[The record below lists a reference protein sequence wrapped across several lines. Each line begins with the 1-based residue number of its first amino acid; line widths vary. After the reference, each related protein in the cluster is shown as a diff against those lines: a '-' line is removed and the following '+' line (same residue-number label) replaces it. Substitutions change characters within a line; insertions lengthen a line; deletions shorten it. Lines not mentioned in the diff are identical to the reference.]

1 MEFRIWDTLKKSA
14 GQLPEQPK
22 AEDGPALQLQRLWEI
37 SGRYSAGKSW
47 EPDVEVN
54 LQAFRKRISQE
65 KIVPRNQLYRR
76 QWISWS
82 VAAAI
87 GVLVLFWAGQQG
99 ALDTFLWQR
108 MQAGDAGQTF
118 VLPDGSTVVLNAHAT
133 LEYPRWFSQKP
144 LREVRL
150 RGEAF
155 FEVAKDPDHPFVV
168 HADPLE
174 VKVLGTAF
182 NVRTKEGNPG
192 VQVNVKSGR
201 VEVMHTGNGER
212 TEITANEEVVLE
224 SVTDNLQIHARR
236 ADIALAWQT
245 GKLTFKG
252 ESTGEVLRELERYC
266 GLQVTVSQPAL
277 LNCPVTGNFT
287 ISAAAEY
294 QLQLLCEMN
303 NWTAEREPNGKY
315 LLRGK
320 PCH

>member
-14 GQLPEQPK
+14 GQLPEQRK
-22 AEDGPALQLQRLWEI
+22 AGDTPELQLQRLWEI
-37 SGRYSAGKSW
+37 SGRYPAGKSW
-47 EPDVEVN
+47 EPDVEAN

-65 KIVPRNQLYRR
+65 KIIPRNKLNRR
-76 QWISWS
+76 RWVSLS

-87 GVLVLFWAGQQG
+87 SVLVVFWAGQQG
-99 ALDTFLWQR
+99 AFDAFLWQR
-108 MQAGDAGQTF
+108 MQAGETSQTL
-118 VLPDGSTVVLNAHAT
+118 VLPDGSTVVLNANAT
-133 LEYPRWFSQKP
+133 IEYPRWFSQKP

-155 FEVAKDPDHPFVV
+155 FEVAKDPARPFVV
-168 HADPLE
+168 HAEPLE

-182 NVRTKEGNPG
+182 NVRTQAGNAG
-192 VQVNVKSGR
+192 AQVNVKSGR

-212 TEITANEEVVLE
+212 TEITANEEVLLE
-224 SVTDNLQIHARR
+224 STADNLQIHSRR

-266 GLQVTVSQPAL
+266 GLQVTTSQPAL

-287 ISAAAEY
+287 ISASAEY
-294 QLQLLCEMN
+294 QVKLLCEMN
-303 NWTAEREPNGKY
+303 NWTAERDSTGKY
-315 LLRGK
+315 LLKGK